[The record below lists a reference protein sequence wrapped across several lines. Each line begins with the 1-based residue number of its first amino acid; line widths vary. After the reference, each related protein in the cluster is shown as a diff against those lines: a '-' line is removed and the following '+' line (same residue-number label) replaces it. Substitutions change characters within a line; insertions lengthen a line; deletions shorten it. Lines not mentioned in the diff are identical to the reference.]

1 MQAFI
6 PIPKRKLSSKVCAD
20 CLRHLNGQSR
30 SLRPGLQARP
40 RDSRILHTSR
50 QLADQEP
57 EQAQPLG
64 SYYESLLSSPVASRP
79 APVSS
84 SLPTFVR
91 SGDITKEERAAR
103 LFGSIEGS
111 GYEHHVAPD
120 ATWKTING
128 VAVPPRPAEP
138 DNCCMSGCVHCVWDD
153 YRDDIEQWAG
163 RVREAQAKG
172 QKNDE
177 TKRNIYMNRPEVE
190 ASSGSMD
197 DDGGGS
203 EALWDTPSIPA
214 ATDAG
219 EELFQGIPVGIRE
232 FMATEKRIRERRRAR
247 RKS

>member
-1 MQAFI
+1 MQVLIAI
-6 PIPKRKLSSKVCAD
+6 PMGKLTSRVCAN
-20 CLRHLNGQSR
+20 CLRRLKGQSR
-30 SLRPGLQARP
+30 SLRPSFQARP
-40 RDSRILHTSR
+40 VDSRNLHTSR
-50 QLADQEP
+50 QLANQEP
-57 EQAQPLG
+57 QQAQPLG
-64 SYYESLLSSPVASRP
+64 SYYESLLSTQVSSNP

-91 SGDITKEERAAR
+91 SGDLTKEERAAR

-172 QKNDE
+172 QKDDE
-177 TKRNIYMNRPEVE
+177 TRRNTYMNRPEVD

-203 EALWDTPSIPA
+203 EALWDTPSVPA
-214 ATDAG
+214 ASDAG

-232 FMATEKRIRERRRAR
+232 FMATEKRIRERKKAR